1 MLPSRSKRYAHADE
15 EVPRLVLTTPWQL
28 LLIAVMVLF
37 VLVTIF
43 PRKALLSTLYEQRTL
58 DPLTRSYIKN
68 LYRAETSNI
77 DAALLLARTQDKTD
91 DITHLEGA
99 LLPATVQ
106 GTARQ
111 RQEAFTILFDA
122 YQWQTSHAP
131 TTVKQN
137 SAREQLTTLLQRA
150 AEENLP
156 NSTMETLALAAFELG
171 LSATGTR
178 MVATL
183 HYPDPT
189 NKLQAL
195 GARALANGQYTAAAS
210 CFLIAQRQATSV
222 DQARRLFQRGIETY
236 MAANLFDAALQ
247 AARQDIGNLGDDLP
261 TLRFLARTAL
271 SAGAP
276 SEAARYARQLV
287 FANP

>member
-1 MLPSRSKRYAHADE
+1 
-15 EVPRLVLTTPWQL
+15 
-28 LLIAVMVLF
+28 MVLS

-43 PRKALLSTLYEQRTL
+43 PRKALLSTLYELRTL
-58 DPLTRSYIKN
+58 DPLTRSYIQN

-77 DAALLLARTQDKTD
+77 DAALLLARTQDESD

-122 YQWQTSHAP
+122 YRWQTLHAP
-131 TTVKQN
+131 TAVKQN
-137 SAREQLTTLLQRA
+137 SARAQLTTLLQRA
-150 AEENLP
+150 AQENLSS
-156 NSTMETLALAAFELG
+156 STMETFALAALELG
-171 LSATGTR
+171 LRETGTR
-178 MVATL
+178 MVATM
-183 HYPDPT
+183 HYADPM
-189 NKLQAL
+189 NKLQTLA
-195 GARALANGQYTAAAS
+195 ARALANGQYNAAAS
-210 CFLIAQRQATSV
+210 CFLMAQHQAASI
-222 DQARRLFQRGIETY
+222 DQARQLFQRGIETY

-247 AARQDIGNLGDDLP
+247 AARQDIGNLGEDLP

-271 SAGAP
+271 SAGSP

-287 FANP
+287 FAIP